1 MDIQS
6 PQELQANLDEYRG
19 QLQQV
24 GFSRWRVVMRS
35 DELTQRRRA
44 VNVQV
49 DELLT
54 LDPGNSEYQDLHT
67 SLSEVGVE
75 QLQITLKV
83 SRKIPANS
91 EVTPIKILDRSFNS
105 LRTSSKM
112 LSNNRQRNSLITSL
126 DVQISLSCYI

>member
-24 GFSRWRVVMRS
+24 GFSRWRVVMRY

-75 QLQITLKV
+75 QLQITLKI
-83 SRKIPANS
+83 SCKIPG
-91 EVTPIKILDRSFNS
+91 KL
-105 LRTSSKM
+105 
-112 LSNNRQRNSLITSL
+112 
-126 DVQISLSCYI
+126 